1 MVKVMEKYFYLGIG
15 LQIYSQWLNEKNNV
29 EGS

>member
-1 MVKVMEKYFYLGIG
+1 MVKFIKILHLEIG
-15 LQIYSQWLNEKNNV
+15 LQYSQWLNEKKNNV